1 MAGAATTLPP
11 TLKSLQHYMKIA
23 GEHDKRN
30 AVVAYYARMYVAQQG
45 IKIDAKS
52 PDARTFLIG
61 KGFVVSIIVP
71 GDCMH
76 NFRRCT
82 MRGRPP
88 MNGPLRSF

>member
-1 MAGAATTLPP
+1 MAAAGGALPL

-52 PDARTFLIG
+52 PEARTFLIG
-61 KGFVVSIIVP
+61 EE
-71 GDCMH
+71 
-76 NFRRCT
+76 
-82 MRGRPP
+82 
-88 MNGPLRSF
+88 SFCIKLMLSKVDTQ